1 MKKPRFEYIF
11 VSVIVLIEIVVFV
24 IPLASCFYSCAK
36 WDNEQRKIYQSN
48 ITQAKINA
56 VSYIENKYGFKA
68 DVLDVVCDYQQGM
81 FNRSVKNY
89 CVVTMEYDRKFYV
102 AIDGSKETNEGWDS
116 YQYKEIENFI
126 IKRAEEALPGAE
138 NYYFNNHM
146 HDINLDNAAYELRRD
161 TGEAFTF
168 YQNKFDGND
177 LKALFK
183 DAPIPTLSIE
193 YNSDISYKELSRDI
207 AEVFPDLDMDVSI
220 IHNLDSDYN
229 EIRSFGITNGKVQND
244 MYEKKLNKE

>member
-1 MKKPRFEYIF
+1 M
-11 VSVIVLIEIVVFV
+11 
-24 IPLASCFYSCAK
+24 YSCEK
-36 WDNEQRKIYQSN
+36 RYDEQRKIQRRN
-48 ITQAKINA
+48 EAMAKVNA
-56 VSYIENKYGFKA
+56 VSYIEKKYGFDA
-68 DVLDVVCDYQQGM
+68 DILDAKCDHQQGM
-81 FNRSVKNY
+81 FGWSANNY
-89 CVVTMEYDRKFYV
+89 CIVTMEHDRKFYV
-102 AIDGSKETNEGWDS
+102 VIDGSKETDEGWDS
-116 YQYKEIENFI
+116 YQWEEINDFI
-126 IKRAEEALPGAE
+126 LKRAEKALPGAE
-138 NYYFNNHM
+138 SYTFSNGMQNIHM
-146 HDINLDNAAYELRRD
+146 DNAARQIRKD
-161 TGEAFTF
+161 TGEKFTF

-220 IHNLDSDYN
+220 IHNLDSDYI